1 MPKQSPEP
9 LYVSKP
15 STKNLWREY
24 RVYADR
30 LELETVPW
38 GLVRVPFEDIK
49 AVEVRPSGVVFDA
62 IRGDY
67 GLLELMRTVKLDL
80 ADLHEHV
87 AVEKSGFWKQ
97 FRLTPDDPA
106 QFKRVVDA
114 ALAAFRKAGER

>member
-1 MPKQSPEP
+1 MSDSKP

-15 STKNLWREY
+15 SSKNLWREY
-24 RVYADR
+24 RVHVDR

-38 GLVRVPFEDIK
+38 GLVRVPFEDIE
-49 AVEVRPSGVVFDA
+49 AVEVRPSGVIFDA

-67 GLLELMRTVKLDL
+67 GLLELMRTAKLDL

-87 AVEKSGFWKQ
+87 AVTKSGFWRQ

-106 QFKRVVDA
+106 AFKRVVDE
-114 ALAAFRKAGER
+114 ALAAFRKARAR